1 MLKTAIMPVTKK
13 TASSASDKA
22 LIAKL
27 VKQIRN
33 YVLEY
38 GTVKD
43 SEMLEQ
49 AIADIQKHHEHQK
62 RKSGQPVIIHPLRVA
77 NYICLAGLDAP
88 TVVAAILHDIIEDT
102 TITHKDIKN
111 RYGAWYADIVR
122 GLTKIKFLESPKEG
136 EVDYLEAT
144 YQRML
149 KAMTQDVRALLI
161 KLFDRLDN
169 MRDMES
175 MPRHKQRRI
184 SLETLNVYVP
194 IAERL
199 GLTQICQEHTEL
211 CFKLLYPKRYNKT
224 LTDIDELKKARI
236 PTINGM
242 RISLQETLEKHN
254 LEYKTINPL
263 FVHPSHRIQEKG
275 PIDHVLEGFRII
287 VNNSLDCFKALGMI
301 HTSFNVIPL
310 KIRDYISNPLWNGYE
325 GIQTELRIE
334 GEQTCIEIVSEEM
347 LKKNQHGIMAHWQ
360 GSPNEL
366 ADYYKIY
373 LNQLDQMAGDKDVRM
388 LEVMSYVQSDQIQV
402 YSPKGDMFVFPNNAT
417 VLDFAYGIH
426 SELGNHCI
434 GALVNPS
441 SVGTTK
447 KRVPRERQ
455 LFAGET
461 LLILTDPGVQP
472 REEWLEQVN
481 TSKSRSQ
488 IKHALEQQK
497 VISARNYGRTLLER
511 ELRKFG
517 VEKGADNW
525 IKSKG
530 IKEALKIEKLSANKF
545 FQEIGLQKRP
555 LKMFLRKY
563 NLLEYQQ
570 TGRLKEMLGTEFWEN
585 IFGGN
590 KNIFLIEDVKNPLI
604 RLASCCFPIPGDKI
618 RGFIC
623 NDEEIEIHVTNCSKI
638 TRKIKR
644 LQQNK
649 IPIDVAWKI
658 SKKITRS
665 HIIHFQVIDG
675 KGILFKITKI
685 IKDAGV
691 AIINSET
698 SAKKNKEA
706 DIRIKLESISWPV
719 FHKIVVK
726 LRPLKFVKKIW
737 EEFPD
742 SI

>member
-1 MLKTAIMPVTKK
+1 
-13 TASSASDKA
+13 
-22 LIAKL
+22 
-27 VKQIRN
+27 
-33 YVLEY
+33 
-38 GTVKD
+38 
-43 SEMLEQ
+43 
-49 AIADIQKHHEHQK
+49 
-62 RKSGQPVIIHPLRVA
+62 
-77 NYICLAGLDAP
+77 
-88 TVVAAILHDIIEDT
+88 
-102 TITHKDIKN
+102 
-111 RYGAWYADIVR
+111 
-122 GLTKIKFLESPKEG
+122 
-136 EVDYLEAT
+136 
-144 YQRML
+144 
-149 KAMTQDVRALLI
+149 
-161 KLFDRLDN
+161 
-169 MRDMES
+169 
-175 MPRHKQRRI
+175 
-184 SLETLNVYVP
+184 
-194 IAERL
+194 
-199 GLTQICQEHTEL
+199 
-211 CFKLLYPKRYNKT
+211 
-224 LTDIDELKKARI
+224 
-236 PTINGM
+236 
-242 RISLQETLEKHN
+242 
-254 LEYKTINPL
+254 
-263 FVHPSHRIQEKG
+263 
-275 PIDHVLEGFRII
+275 
-287 VNNSLDCFKALGMI
+287 
-301 HTSFNVIPL
+301 
-310 KIRDYISNPLWNGYE
+310 
-325 GIQTELRIE
+325 
-334 GEQTCIEIVSEEM
+334 
-347 LKKNQHGIMAHWQ
+347 
-360 GSPNEL
+360 
-366 ADYYKIY
+366 
-373 LNQLDQMAGDKDVRM
+373 
-388 LEVMSYVQSDQIQV
+388 
-402 YSPKGDMFVFPNNAT
+402 MFVFPNNAT

-604 RLASCCFPIPGDKI
+604 RLASCCFPITGDKI

-623 NDEEIEIHVTNCSKI
+623 NDQEIEIHVTNCSKL
-638 TRKIKR
+638 TRKNKR

-658 SKKITRS
+658 SKKTTRS

>member
-22 LIAKL
+22 LITKL

-169 MRDMES
+169 MRDMEA

-263 FVHPSHRIQEKG
+263 FVHPAHRIQEKG

-623 NDEEIEIHVTNCSKI
+623 NDQEIEIHVTNCSKL
-638 TRKIKR
+638 TRKNKR

>member
-263 FVHPSHRIQEKG
+263 FVHPAHRIQEKG

-623 NDEEIEIHVTNCSKI
+623 NDQEIEIHVTNCSKL
-638 TRKIKR
+638 TRKNKR

>member
-263 FVHPSHRIQEKG
+263 FVHPAHRIQEKG

-517 VEKGADNW
+517 VEIGADNW

-618 RGFIC
+618 TGFIC
-623 NDEEIEIHVTNCSKI
+623 NDQEIEIHVTNCSKL
-638 TRKIKR
+638 TRKNKR

>member
-169 MRDMES
+169 MRDMEA

-236 PTINGM
+236 STINGM

-254 LEYKTINPL
+254 LEYKTIDPL
-263 FVHPSHRIQEKG
+263 FVHPANRIQEKG

-441 SVGTTK
+441 SVGITK

-455 LFAGET
+455 LFAGEA

-511 ELRKFG
+511 ELRNFG

-618 RGFIC
+618 TGFIC
-623 NDEEIEIHVTNCSKI
+623 NDQEIEIHVTNCSKL
-638 TRKIKR
+638 TRKNKR

-658 SKKITRS
+658 SKKTTRS
-665 HIIHFQVIDG
+665 HSIHLQVIDG

-691 AIINSET
+691 AIINSKT
-698 SAKKNKEA
+698 TAKKNKEA

-737 EEFPD
+737 EESPD

>member
-236 PTINGM
+236 STINGM

-254 LEYKTINPL
+254 LEYKTIDPL
-263 FVHPSHRIQEKG
+263 FVHPANRIQEKG

-511 ELRKFG
+511 ELRNFG

-618 RGFIC
+618 TGFIC
-623 NDEEIEIHVTNCSKI
+623 NDQEIEIHVTNCSKL
-638 TRKIKR
+638 TRKNKR

-658 SKKITRS
+658 SKKTTRS
-665 HIIHFQVIDG
+665 HSIHLQVIDG

-691 AIINSET
+691 AIINSKT
-698 SAKKNKEA
+698 AAKKNKEA

-737 EEFPD
+737 EESPD

>member
-136 EVDYLEAT
+136 EADYLEAT

-169 MRDMES
+169 MRDMEA

-263 FVHPSHRIQEKG
+263 FVHPAHRIQEKG

-472 REEWLEQVN
+472 RDEWLEQVN

-623 NDEEIEIHVTNCSKI
+623 NDQEIEIHVTNCSKL
-638 TRKIKR
+638 TRKNKR

>member
-263 FVHPSHRIQEKG
+263 FVHPAHRIQEKG

-310 KIRDYISNPLWNGYE
+310 KIRDYTSNPLWNGYE

-623 NDEEIEIHVTNCSKI
+623 NDQEIEIHVTNCSKL
-638 TRKIKR
+638 TRKNKR

>member
-254 LEYKTINPL
+254 LEYKTIDPL
-263 FVHPSHRIQEKG
+263 FVHPANRIQEKG

-511 ELRKFG
+511 ELRNFG

-618 RGFIC
+618 TGFIC
-623 NDEEIEIHVTNCSKI
+623 NDQEIEIHVTNCSKL
-638 TRKIKR
+638 TRKNKR

-658 SKKITRS
+658 SKKTTRS
-665 HIIHFQVIDG
+665 HSIHLQVIDG

-737 EEFPD
+737 EESPD

>member
-263 FVHPSHRIQEKG
+263 FVHPAHRIQEKG

-517 VEKGADNW
+517 VEIGADNW

-623 NDEEIEIHVTNCSKI
+623 NDQEIEIHVTNCSKL
-638 TRKIKR
+638 TRKNKR